1 VKTFFIS
8 SLAIVLLLAGCKKI
22 PAGINSTV
30 SGTVMDNNRGV
41 PIMNAKLTVQEEK
54 YHFYGDEAGEFP
66 VGSPITTTSGPDG
79 KYSITFTS
87 NGQGDEYELG
97 LSVDSNYLNE
107 NNWQKIPVGKDT
119 VVNFNAWQLAT
130 LKAHIIVKNN
140 PAPPLTVF
148 CDDFAGVGIWGTN
161 NDTVV
166 TLKVIPNRP
175 NGLQFA
181 IKVPANQYES
191 TLISDFTLSGFSTTY
206 YQTFTVD
213 PSTFPEL

>member
-1 VKTFFIS
+1 MKTFFIS
-8 SLAIVLLLAGCKKI
+8 ILAIVVLLSGCKKI
-22 PAGINSTV
+22 APGIVTTV
-30 SGTVMDNNRGV
+30 TGTVMDNNRGV
-41 PIMNAKLTVQEEK
+41 PIVNAKLTVQEEK

-66 VGSPITTTSGPDG
+66 VGSPITTSSGPDG

-87 NGQGDEYELG
+87 NGQGDEYVIG

-107 NNWQKIPVGKDT
+107 NNRQKIPIGKDT

-148 CDDFAGVGIWGTN
+148 SDDFAGVGIWGTN

-166 TLKVIPNRP
+166 TLKVIPNQA
-175 NGLQFA
+175 NGLQFL
-181 IKVPANQYES
+181 IKIPGNQNES
-191 TLISDFTLSGFSTTY
+191 YYNADFTLSGFSTTY
-206 YQTFTVD
+206 YQTFTVN
-213 PSTFPEL
+213 PSTFTEY

>member
-1 VKTFFIS
+1 VKTFFLS
-8 SLAIVLLLAGCKKI
+8 SLAIILLVTGCKKI
-22 PAGINSTV
+22 SPGIASTV

-41 PIMNAKLTVQEEK
+41 PIMNATVTLRQEK
-54 YHFYGDEAGEFP
+54 YKLFGGATT
-66 VGSPITTTSGPDG
+66 VGNPITTTSGPDG

-87 NGQGDEYELG
+87 GGPGDDFELS

-107 NNWQKIPVGKDT
+107 NNPQKIPAEKDT
-119 VVNFNAWQLAT
+119 VVNFNAWQLAI

-175 NGLQFA
+175 NGLQFL
-181 IKVPANQYES
+181 IKVPSNQYDS
-191 TLISDFTLSGFSTTY
+191 SLITDFTLSGFSTTY
-206 YQTFTVD
+206 YQTFTVN
-213 PSTFPEL
+213 PSTFPVL